1 MSKKPVCVNLGCG
14 PTGVNGWINY
24 DWGMLPLLG
33 KFEFVLKLLV
43 RMGLLSNNYLV
54 KWPKFKLVDV
64 RKGLPLDNNSVDYIY
79 CSHVLEHFEKW
90 ETEKILR
97 ECRRVLNKTGVMRIV
112 LPDLE
117 KLISKYKVGRA
128 ENFCREF
135 YGFDKDVRS
144 WQRIFIRGHE
154 WMYDKVT
161 FIDLLKKTGFEK
173 IKISKRLN
181 SKMPDVEK
189 LDLAIHEELSA
200 YYEVRR

>member
-1 MSKKPVCVNLGCG
+1 
-14 PTGVNGWINY
+14 
-24 DWGMLPLLG
+24 MLPLLG

-54 KWPKFKLVDV
+54 KWPKFRLVDI
-64 RKGLPLDNNSVDYIY
+64 RKGIPHDDKSVDYIY

-97 ECRRVLNKTGVMRIV
+97 ECRRVLKKSGMMRIV

-117 KLISKYKVGRA
+117 RLVSKYKVGDA
-128 ENFCREF
+128 EKFCREF
-135 YGFDKDVRS
+135 YGFDKDVKS

-161 FIDLLKKTGFEK
+161 FVDLLKKTGFEK
-173 IKISKRLN
+173 IEISKRLN

-200 YYEVRR
+200 YYEVKW